1 MSSTDP
7 ITGVFNDG
15 YINEAYEAYRRDPT
29 SVDESW
35 RQFFRFAESLGGAPQ
50 PPRTPGEPS
59 QWTAGEAPLAGQLDP
74 AFLREIAAA
83 AELVDAIR
91 SYGHMAVPLDPLG
104 TPPEGTPELT
114 PEFHGLS
121 EEHLASIPGIAL
133 GASGGTAAQV
143 SRASP

>member
-59 QWTAGEAPLAGQLDP
+59 QWTAGEAPFAGQLDP
-74 AFLREIAAA
+74 AFLREIAAG
-83 AELVDAIR
+83 AELGHAIR
-91 SYGHMAVPLDPLG
+91 SYGHMGVSLEPLR
-104 TPPEGTPELT
+104 TPPARTPEPT
-114 PEFHGLS
+114 PK
-121 EEHLASIPGIAL
+121 
-133 GASGGTAAQV
+133 
-143 SRASP
+143 